1 MSLKIKLLLLVA
13 LSIAGSVGTVAWLIE
28 ERAHETF
35 RQVEQERTST
45 LVNQFRREFDHEGE
59 EITRGVGAIAT
70 SESLLR
76 VVNDLND
83 GVDDYSKHLY
93 DASGYAKDQRL
104 DFLDLIGPDGTTI
117 SSAHWPVR
125 FGYKQR
131 WFLEPPEPRP
141 QEAFLRHVETPD
153 GSELALIC
161 LRPVHTHGPDF
172 YLVGGRKLDAVRD
185 SLAPPEGLRVSIYS
199 APEQGQPEIIGPA
212 RDSISSA
219 KLMPLVQQVMD
230 NHAEQWAIIDSGPAA
245 PQEEVVHAIALRG
258 YSDRV
263 PAVLLVGN
271 SLQRETEL
279 EARIRNVS
287 LTIAGVGVLLGV
299 IVSGIIATRLSRPIK
314 KLALAAAEIGQGN
327 WDVRVERTSRDEIGR
342 LGAAFN
348 QMTQELITQR
358 ERLVQTER
366 VAAWRELARR
376 LAHELKNPLF
386 PLQITVENLLR
397 ARQNTPDQFDEVFRE
412 STATL
417 LAEIN
422 NLKTII
428 GRFSDF
434 SKMPAP
440 QLQPLDLDDLV
451 RGVVQLLQAQIS
463 SGPARVETELHL
475 DAPAPVSGDPVL
487 LRRVVENLVLNAIDA
502 MPQGGK
508 LTFRTHLNHAGA
520 ELNRSVNGS
529 PPIHKSAVF
538 EISDTGQ
545 GLTPE
550 ECARLFTPYYTTKQ
564 HGTGLGLAIVQSVV
578 SDHGGQISVSSKK
591 SEGTTFHV
599 ELPLWEKAPE
609 G

>member
-1 MSLKIKLLLLVA
+1 
-13 LSIAGSVGTVAWLIE
+13 
-28 ERAHETF
+28 
-35 RQVEQERTST
+35 
-45 LVNQFRREFDHEGE
+45 
-59 EITRGVGAIAT
+59 
-70 SESLLR
+70 
-76 VVNDLND
+76 
-83 GVDDYSKHLY
+83 
-93 DASGYAKDQRL
+93 
-104 DFLDLIGPDGTTI
+104 
-117 SSAHWPVR
+117 VR

-141 QEAFLRHVETPD
+141 QEAFLRHVETPE
-153 GSELALIC
+153 GSKLALIC
-161 LRPVHTHGPDF
+161 LRPVHTHGSDF
-172 YLVGGRKLDAVRD
+172 YLVGGRTLDAVLD

-212 RDSISSA
+212 RDAISSE
-219 KLMPLVQQVMD
+219 KLMPLVRQVMD
-230 NHAEQWAIIDSGPAA
+230 NHSEQWAIIDWGPAA

-358 ERLVQTER
+358 ERLVQSER

-475 DAPAPVSGDPVL
+475 DAPSPVSGDPVL

-508 LTFRTHLNHAGA
+508 LTFRTHLIHAGG
-520 ELNRSVNGS
+520 ELNRSANGS
-529 PPIHKSAVF
+529 SLIHRAAVF

-578 SDHGGQISVSSKK
+578 SDHKGQISVTSKK
-591 SEGTTFHV
+591 NEGTTFHV
-599 ELPLWEKAPE
+599 ELPLWESRE
-609 G
+609 GNGTKLFGTEGEKEANSN